1 MPNGSSLTQIQQEM
15 IKSAA
20 DALGLFHAQYIFTTG
35 VFVGSS
41 TAGTRVQKDVQFEQG
56 GVRQRAIT
64 DEIKVDERYT
74 PVKLPP
80 KELLLCWLRNRAR
93 GGTNGSLATTDRD
106 RLSEMLWV
114 EQ

>member
-41 TAGTRVQKDVQFEQG
+41 TAGTRVQKDVQFRGTVPATEEPMPVSHLLTQWKLEVDQLVEDREIDVVLG
-56 GVRQRAIT
+56 LGSHCVADYSRA
-64 DEIKVDERYT
+64 E
-74 PVKLPP
+74 
-80 KELLLCWLRNRAR
+80 
-93 GGTNGSLATTDRD
+93 
-106 RLSEMLWV
+106 
-114 EQ
+114 